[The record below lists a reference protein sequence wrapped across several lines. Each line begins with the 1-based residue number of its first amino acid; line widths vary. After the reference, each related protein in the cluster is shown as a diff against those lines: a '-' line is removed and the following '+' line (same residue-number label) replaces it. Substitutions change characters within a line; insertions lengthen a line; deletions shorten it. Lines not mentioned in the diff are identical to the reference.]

1 MKTAQTPQMVF
12 LHDNVTIVCEIPG
25 LPHLD
30 VTTVGII
37 WSLKNEWHGAEVPIY
52 EFYGNHLKAFRPG
65 ASVSLLGL
73 KRGDA
78 SLHLPRIEL
87 SEAGEYRCKLV
98 VTPDQAEG
106 TTRLDVVGK
115 SSGKF
120 PVVPSDGAE
129 ACCGC
134 VGGQA
139 EQRVRT

>member
-1 MKTAQTPQMVF
+1 MKTAEMPQMVS

-25 LPHLD
+25 SPHLD
-30 VTTVGII
+30 ITTVGII
-37 WSLKNEWHGAEVPIY
+37 WSLKNEWQQTEVPIY

-65 ASVSLLGL
+65 ASVSFLRLQ
-73 KRGDA
+73 RGDA

-87 SEAGEYRCKLV
+87 REAGEYRCKLV

-106 TTRLDVVGK
+106 ITRLDVVGE
-115 SSGKF
+115 SSVKIPCG
-120 PVVPSDGAE
+120 SDGAG
-129 ACCGC
+129 ASGGC